1 MFSSHRQRLQ
11 LFFGSNKSFPRFT
24 YFCSVRLVPLL
35 VLLFASFQNFETGI
49 NASAQ
54 LFSSSNSEIACSPS
68 IDMFASPISR
78 SLNVLKLLCYR
89 TTVLIISWSAIV
101 PLQKSV
107 TVFSACWAIVRSS
120 SFLLWL
126 KISNCLAFSSAD
138 NIFISKTRS
147 YACLSFAHSC
157 IPFLNLP
164 RILTCFRRL

>member
-78 SLNVLKLLCYR
+78 SLNVLRLLCYR

-101 PLQKSV
+101 PLQKPV

-126 KISNCLAFSSAD
+126 EFSTVWLSPQRTISSLAKQDHMHAFHSHTRVSLFSICLEF
-138 NIFISKTRS
+138 
-147 YACLSFAHSC
+147 
-157 IPFLNLP
+157 
-164 RILTCFRRL
+164 